1 MSIRPTAF
9 IIATATLLASAAA
22 TQAQTPDS
30 AQSGADADAAA
41 VAQRLLDTLRETNGV
56 PGMAAAVWQDGRIV
70 WDGASGH
77 RDVAAGLPV
86 TRDTLFRLASV
97 SKLFAVAAAA
107 QLAEQGQIDLDAPV
121 QRQLPWLGAN
131 WAPITARQ
139 LAAHTSGL
147 PHYQAV
153 DADRGGRH
161 YASGRDAVAIF
172 AGRDLLS
179 APGTAYSYSSWGYT
193 LLGTMVEEAD
203 GRSFPDYISAK
214 VAPGLAIGP
223 DATNSGNP
231 DASRAYGFDKGRV
244 IETPRHDYSYTW
256 GGGGLGG
263 TASAVAAFGGR
274 MIDGRVVR
282 PETFDAM
289 LVPVRLA
296 DGKLAGSDDYSVG
309 FGWRIGTD
317 TDGAPFVHHNGV
329 TLGARSTLGLWRGE
343 RTAVSL
349 LSNASW
355 VSRMEPTAQMIAAPF
370 RPAPAALVNAA
381 CPIGAGRYSG
391 TFGDTPVEGTIR
403 FRIEAGLCI
412 GTAEQHPAMRAYFA
426 AGTQRADAALTIV
439 GIDARGGLARAGL
452 VNPFGIADLRAQ
464 PDGSFAADV
473 AATRRLIFRVDQ
485 PGR

>member
-1 MSIRPTAF
+1 MKRRPAAYILVACALF
-9 IIATATLLASAAA
+9 GSAAP
-22 TQAQTPDS
+22 TQAH
-30 AQSGADADAAA
+30 SGADAAAI
-41 VAQRLLDTLRETNGV
+41 AQRLLDTLRETNGV
-56 PGMAAAVWQDGRIV
+56 PGMAAAIWQDGRIV

-77 RDVAAGLPV
+77 RDIAAGLPV

-97 SKLFAVAAAA
+97 SKVFTVAAVA
-107 QLAEQGQIDLDAPV
+107 QLSEQGRIDLDAPV
-121 QRQLPWLGAN
+121 QRQLPWLAAT
-131 WAPITARQ
+131 WPAITPRQ
-139 LAAHTSGL
+139 IAAHVSGL

-153 DADRGGRH
+153 DANRGARRYATGRE
-161 YASGRDAVAIF
+161 AVAIF

-193 LLGTMVEEAD
+193 LLGAMVEEAAD
-203 GRSFPDYISAK
+203 LSFPDYVTAK
-214 VAPGLAIGP
+214 VAPGLAIRADP
-223 DATNSGNP
+223 TNSGDS
-231 DASRAYGFDKGRV
+231 DASRAYGFDKGRI

-282 PETFDAM
+282 PESFDAM

-296 DGKLAGSDDYSVG
+296 DGKAAGEDGYSVG
-309 FGWRIGTD
+309 FGWRIGVD
-317 TDGAPFVHHNGV
+317 ADAAPFVHHNGV

-370 RPAPAALVNAA
+370 RAVPAGLVDAA
-381 CPIGAGRYSG
+381 CPIAARRYSG
-391 TFGDTPVEGTIR
+391 TFGDAAVEGRVR

-412 GTAEQHPAMRAYFA
+412 GTAEQHPAMRAYF
-426 AGTQRADAALTIV
+426 GTAMQRTDAALTIV
-439 GIDARGGLARAGL
+439 GLDTHGRLARAGF

-464 PDGSFAADV
+464 ADGSFAADISS
-473 AATRRLIFRVDQ
+473 TRRLTLRFDQ